1 MRRTTGEI
9 GGACSAESPLP
20 PFDATGFG
28 AGSALA
34 GAGASVS
41 PPPPMPAP
49 VSDAS
54 GPSSLAC
61 ACPGFDSVSI
71 RASTSPT
78 GTVTPTSMRISVTR
92 PATGDGISV
101 SILSVEISQIV
112 SSRSIQ
118 SPGFFFQSAMV
129 PSATETPICG
139 IVTSTLVL
147 VGEELTS
154 GLPHVV
160 DLRQHGTL
168 ERRRERNRHVRRR
181 DALDR
186 SVQVLPRFVRDDRR
200 DLRHDA
206 GGAR

>member
-9 GGACSAESPLP
+9 GGACSPESPFP

-41 PPPPMPAP
+41 PPPPIPAP

-54 GPSSLAC
+54 GPSSLAW

-78 GTVTPTSMRISVTR
+78 GTVTPTSTRISVTR

-101 SILSVEISQIV
+101 SILSVEISTIV

-118 SPGFFFQSAMV
+118 SPGLFFQSAMV

-139 IVTSTLVL
+139 IVTSTRLVL
-147 VGEELTS
+147 VGEELTAS
-154 GLPHVV
+154 LPHVV
-160 DLRQHGTL
+160 DLRQHRSL
-168 ERRRERNRHVRRR
+168 ERRRERDRHVGRGDPLHRT
-181 DALDR
+181 
-186 SVQVLPRFVRDDRR
+186 VQVLPRLLGD
-200 DLRHDA
+200 
-206 GGAR
+206 